1 MIFGMKGD
9 RSVYDVIIIG
19 GGPAGLTAAIYTG
32 RAKLRTLVLEANILG
47 GNAGQTDQI
56 DNYPGFPFG
65 ISGADL
71 MENFWKQAQ
80 RFGAELKMEEVIGI
94 EESPGGKRVITDQ
107 GEYLARS
114 VIITV
119 GARRRELEVE
129 GEKEYLGRGVSYC
142 ATCDGAF
149 FQDFPVAVVGGGDS
163 AVKEAL
169 YLADIASRVYLIHR
183 REGFRANQTA
193 VDKMLANERIELKLN
208 KVVKR
213 IEGEGM
219 MQSLIL
225 QDVKT
230 GEEESLQVEGL
241 FVSIGLVAAADFIE
255 GLLETED
262 GYIVTDKNM
271 STSIPGIFAA
281 GDIRVKTARQ
291 VATAVGDG
299 ALAGIAVTEYLKE

>member
-9 RSVYDVIIIG
+9 KSVYDVIIIG

-32 RAKLRTLVLEANILG
+32 RAKLRTLILEAAILG

-65 ISGADL
+65 ISGGDL

-80 RFGAELKMEEVIGI
+80 RFGAELKMEEVTGI
-94 EESPGGKRVITDQ
+94 EDSPGGKRVITNQ

-208 KVVKR
+208 KVVKS

-219 MQSLIL
+219 MQNLIL

-255 GLLETED
+255 GLLQTED

-271 STSIPGIFAA
+271 ATSVPGIFAA

-299 ALAGIAVTEYLKE
+299 ALAGIAVTEFLKE

>member
-1 MIFGMKGD
+1 MDKI
-9 RSVYDVIIIG
+9 YDVIILG
-19 GGPAGLTAAIYTG
+19 GGPAGLSAGLYAGRSRLSTLIIEKGQDGGQIAI
-32 RAKLRTLVLEANILG
+32 
-47 GNAGQTDQI
+47 TDEI
-56 DNYPGFPFG
+56 ENYPGQMVDG
-65 ISGADL
+65 ESGPELIAR
-71 MENFWKQAQ
+71 MTAQ
-80 RFGAELKMEEVIGI
+80 SVKFGAERVSDTIKEVSLEGEVKVLK
-94 EESPGGKRVITDQ
+94 
-107 GEYLARS
+107 
-114 VIITV
+114 
-119 GARRRELEVE
+119 
-129 GEKEYLGRGVSYC
+129 GEKEEYKGKNVIIATGAHPRPIGCKGEREYLGKGVSYC

-149 FQDFPVAVVGGGDS
+149 FQDYPVAVVGGGDS

-193 VDKMLANERIELKLN
+193 VDKMLANDKIELKLN
-208 KVVKR
+208 KVVER

-219 MQSLIL
+219 MQTLTL

-230 GEEESLQVEGL
+230 GEAESLQVEGL

-255 GLLETED
+255 GLLETEE

-271 STSIPGIFAA
+271 ATSVPGIFAA

>member
-1 MIFGMKGD
+1 M
-9 RSVYDVIIIG
+9 YDVIIIG

-32 RAKLRTLVLEANILG
+32 RAKLRTLVLESALLG
-47 GNAGQTDQI
+47 GNAGQTDLI

-65 ISGADL
+65 TTGADL
-71 MENFWKQAQ
+71 MDNFVKQAK
-80 RFGAELKMEEVIGI
+80 RFGAELKMEEVTGI
-94 EESPGGKRVITDQ
+94 EESPGGKRVITSR
-107 GEYLARS
+107 GEYLART

-149 FQDFPVAVVGGGDS
+149 FNDVPVAVVGGGDS

-193 VDKMLANERIELKLN
+193 VDKMLASDRIELKLN
-208 KVVKR
+208 RVVKR
-213 IEGEGM
+213 VAGDVM
-219 MQSLIL
+219 MQNLIL
-225 QDVKT
+225 QDVNS

-255 GLLETED
+255 GLLETKN
-262 GYIVTDKNM
+262 GYIVTNENM
-271 STSIPGIFAA
+271 ATSVPGIFAA
-281 GDIRVKTARQ
+281 GDIREKTARQ

>member
-1 MIFGMKGD
+1 M
-9 RSVYDVIIIG
+9 YDVIIIG

-230 GEEESLQVEGL
+230 GEEETLQVEGL
-241 FVSIGLVAAADFIE
+241 FVSIGLVAAVDFIE

-271 STSIPGIFAA
+271 ATSVPGIFAA

>member
-1 MIFGMKGD
+1 M
-9 RSVYDVIIIG
+9 YDVIIIG

-32 RAKLRTLVLEANILG
+32 RAKLKTLVLESALLG

-65 ISGADL
+65 INGADL
-71 MENFWKQAQ
+71 MDNFLKQAQ
-80 RFGAELKMEEVIGI
+80 RFGAEFKMEEVVGV
-94 EESPGGKRVITDQ
+94 EESPGGKRVVTDQ

-114 VIITV
+114 IIITV

-149 FQDFPVAVVGGGDS
+149 FQNAPVAVVGGGDS

-183 REGFRANQTA
+183 RESFRANQTA
-193 VDKMLANERIELKLN
+193 VDKMLADDRIELKLN
-208 KVVKR
+208 QVVER
-213 IEGEGM
+213 VTGDGM
-219 MQSLIL
+219 MENVIL
-225 QDVKT
+225 KDVNT
-230 GEEESLQVEGL
+230 GARESLQVEGL

-255 GLLETED
+255 PLLETEN
-262 GYIVTDKNM
+262 GYIVTDEHM
-271 STSIPGIFAA
+271 ATSIPGVFAA

>member
-1 MIFGMKGD
+1 M
-9 RSVYDVIIIG
+9 YDVIIVG

-32 RAKLRTLVLEANILG
+32 RAKLKTLVLESAMLG

-65 ISGADL
+65 INGADL
-71 MENFWKQAQ
+71 MDNFLKQAQ
-80 RFGAELKMEEVIGI
+80 RFGAEFRMEEVTGI
-94 EESPGGKRVITDQ
+94 EESPGGKRVITSQ

-114 VIITV
+114 IIITV

-129 GEKEYLGRGVSYC
+129 GEKEFLGRGVSYC

-149 FQDFPVAVVGGGDS
+149 FHNAPVAVVGGGDS

-183 REGFRANQTA
+183 RESFRANQTA
-193 VDKMLANERIELKLN
+193 VDKMLASDRIELKLN
-208 KVVKR
+208 QVVKQVT
-213 IEGEGM
+213 GDGM
-219 MQSLIL
+219 MQNVIL
-225 QDVKT
+225 QDVNS
-230 GEEESLQVEGL
+230 GAEESLQVEGL

-255 GLLETED
+255 ELLATEN
-262 GYIVTDKNM
+262 GYIVTDEHM
-271 STSIPGIFAA
+271 ATSVPGIFAA